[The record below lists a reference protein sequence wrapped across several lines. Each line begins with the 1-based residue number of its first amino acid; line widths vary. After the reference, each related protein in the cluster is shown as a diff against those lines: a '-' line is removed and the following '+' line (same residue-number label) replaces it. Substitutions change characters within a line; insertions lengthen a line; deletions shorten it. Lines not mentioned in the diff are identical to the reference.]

1 MANLNVSS
9 TSSFVSLSISSTDN
23 RAITYVGGYP
33 STATWTAST
42 TTDIVVPALQDITV
56 TNNNGTFRW
65 VQLDSVSR
73 SVVAT
78 PATNSLNF
86 NIVLDPTTFYVGQG
100 TTPGIFNLSNQKT
113 RIYFKFAWGGNDGST
128 NNTRY
133 ITGTG
138 FLAGLAPK
146 VTPDQPVWL
155 SPLIIEVDGNFLPN
169 TLA

>member
-9 TSSFVSLSISSTDN
+9 PSNFVTLTISATDGRTIN
-23 RAITYVGGYP
+23 QAGT
-33 STATWTAST
+33 TATWTAST
-42 TTDIVVPALQDITV
+42 TTDVVIPALQDITV
-56 TNNNGTFRW
+56 TNSNGTFRW
-65 VQLDSVSR
+65 VQLDSQSR

-86 NIVLDPTTFYVGQG
+86 NIVLDDTSFFTGNG
-100 TTPGIFNLSNQKT
+100 TTKGLFDMSNNKT
-113 RIYFKFAWGGNDGST
+113 RVYFKFTWGGGST
-128 NNTRY
+128 KY

-146 VTPDQPVWL
+146 VNPDQPVWT

-169 TLA
+169 A